1 MTDNIIKNIDVNL
14 VEENDGDF
22 YLVFSFDENIKI
34 CLTSSDSSDL
44 KEFFVKLMNELIK
57 ENFVLVFNSEDQDI
71 YSNISR
77 TYVQQLNTEIKSIY
91 NSIPEIPQ

>member
-1 MTDNIIKNIDVNL
+1 MTDSTIKNIEVKL
-14 VEENDGDF
+14 VEENDEEF
-22 YLVFSFDENIKI
+22 YLDFGFEENIRI

-57 ENFVLVFNSEDQDI
+57 ENFVLDFDSEDQDI

-91 NSIPEIPQ
+91 KSIPEISH